1 MRKYTSQ
8 KPWGMKVK
16 GKWKGKSLITGF
28 SFVLYDFKSS
38 GLTITLILSTL
49 R

>member
-8 KPWGMKVK
+8 KSWGMKGK
-16 GKWKGKSLITGF
+16 GKWKGKSLIIGF

-38 GLTITLILSTL
+38 GLTITSILSTL